1 VCSAQSRA
9 LSCNPSAR
17 LQKVTH
23 LAASRSANPRAAQ
36 HVSHGR
42 RRTNAGRVQR
52 VNYKDLRKLKPGK
65 TAGNIVRGLRWIA
78 QPQGVSRRILGDAV
92 ALSAANDGQRLRFQL
107 ADLEGSSGRQVD
119 SEWKLYELGRD
130 AHRLALPRTRTE
142 ES

>member
-1 VCSAQSRA
+1 MQGAFNASTIRTSVNSS
-9 LSCNPSAR
+9 PAR
-17 LQKVTH
+17 RPVT
-23 LAASRSANPRAAQ
+23 
-36 HVSHGR
+36 
-42 RRTNAGRVQR
+42 
-52 VNYKDLRKLKPGK
+52 
-65 TAGNIVRGLRWIA
+65 IVRGLLWIA

-92 ALSAANDGQRLRFQL
+92 ALIAANDGHRLRFQL